1 MRPNACYSIAL
12 STFAIAGALACR
24 DQAETGMQPSEAM
37 EPSEETAEA
46 KVAPAILLAAGDI
59 AGCADFYQDHVT
71 AEMLA
76 DLPGTIVPLGDL
88 VYQNGTRWQFRNCY
102 DPTWGRL
109 LSRSR
114 PAPGNHEYRTNQAA
128 PYYEY
133 FGSRAG
139 PSGKG
144 YYTYKL
150 GAWRIY
156 SLNSERNIAEQTT
169 WLTSHLADNK
179 SRCILAYWHKP
190 LYTSGQVP
198 PTPAVRPLFDALQK
212 AGAEVVL
219 NGHQHNYERFAPQ
232 DADSNFMAQG
242 GTRQFVV
249 GTGGSQLED
258 FVTVAKNSKL
268 RYVAGHGILR
278 MTLSPDKYSW
288 NFLPVPGAPPADSGY
303 ANCSR

>member
-1 MRPNACYSIAL
+1 MRPKTYCLLAL
-12 STFAIAGALACR
+12 ATVALAAAFACR
-24 DQAETGMQPSEAM
+24 DQSDTTMQPSG
-37 EPSEETAEA
+37 ETAEA
-46 KVAPAILLAAGDI
+46 VAPAILLAAGDI
-59 AGCADFYQDHVT
+59 AGCPVHYKDEVT

-76 DLPGTIVPLGDL
+76 DLPGTIAPLGDL
-88 VYQNGTRWQFRNCY
+88 VYQDGTRWQFRNCY
-102 DPTWGRL
+102 DPSWGRV

-114 PAPGNHEYRTNQAA
+114 PAPGNHEYRTDQAG

-144 YYTYKL
+144 YYTYQL
-150 GAWRIY
+150 GTWRIY
-156 SLNSERNIAEQTT
+156 SLNSERNFAEQTS
-169 WLTSHLADNK
+169 WLTAHLAANPSK
-179 SRCILAYWHKP
+179 CILAYWHKP

-198 PTPAVRPLFDALQK
+198 PTPWVRPLFDALYK

-232 DADSNFMAQG
+232 DADSNFDPR
-242 GTRQFVV
+242 GTREFVV
-249 GTGGSQLED
+249 GTGGAQLED

-268 RYVAGHGILR
+268 RYVAGHGVLR
-278 MTLSPDKYSW
+278 MTLSSGKYSW

-303 ANCSR
+303 ANCT